1 MADPVAVTI
10 SVLALIFSLASFAWQ
25 YLRKIDSVICTL
37 VANEVNDK
45 QGAFQFS
52 IANLGNRPALIR
64 DIQVQVLC
72 RPELYGN
79 ILGKS
84 SCPNGTVPQV
94 IKAGEI
100 ILIQVETKLSMD
112 DLIVAA
118 KQAEKRGGQ
127 SGIAELFYMVKVT
140 VWNPEGKRFVGTKHI
155 STFVINYK
163 DKTSG
168 GGQTFND
175 RAFQVSKEF
184 GLLGSEWLQ
193 KFINKIRDDM
203 RS

>member
-1 MADPVAVTI
+1 MAEAALTI
-10 SVLALIFSLASFAWQ
+10 SVLTLVFSLASFAWQ

-37 VANEVNDK
+37 VANEVSDK
-45 QGAFQFS
+45 QSAFQFS
-52 IANLGNRPALIR
+52 IANLGNQPALIR
-64 DIQVQVLC
+64 DIQVQVFC

-84 SCPNGTVPQV
+84 SYPNGALPQV
-94 IKAGEI
+94 VKAGEI
-100 ILIQVETKLSMD
+100 VSIQVETTLSLD
-112 DLIVAA
+112 DLLIAA
-118 KQAEKRGGQ
+118 KQAEQRGCQ
-127 SGIAELFYMVKVT
+127 NGIAELFFMAKVT

-155 STFVINYK
+155 STFVKNYK

-168 GGQTFND
+168 GETFND

-184 GLLGSEWLQ
+184 GLLGSERLQ
-193 KFINKIRDDM
+193 KFFNKIRDDM